1 MDLESFK
8 EKYNYDKATP
18 VMKQYL
24 DVKSNHQ
31 ECLLL
36 FRMGDFY
43 ELFYEDA
50 RAASKVLSI
59 ALTKRGKT
67 EAEEIP
73 MCGVPFHALENYMN
87 KLLEDGF
94 KVAICDQME
103 TPEEAKKRGGS
114 KAVVARGV
122 TRIITPGTIF
132 EESLLEASEPNYL
145 ASIAIGKEEA
155 SICALDISTSEISVV
170 SLALENLTNELS
182 RIKPNELL
190 LSEKYRQSDIAS
202 YVGSS
207 LDLVISFQVD
217 SFFAAA
223 KCEKVIENFYNI
235 ASIGAIGNLSKLE
248 ISAIGSVLEYI
259 SITQK
264 EHCPKLTLPRI
275 EHYDKYMSIDS
286 GTLKNLEILSS
297 NSSKKSSLKKVID
310 HTITKSGSRL
320 LHKYLSRPLLDI
332 DRINDRLNK
341 VEFFYNNSSLTEVIR
356 SSFKQTSDLE
366 RCIARLN
373 MGRGTP
379 RDLLSIKDTTKAAEI
394 IFTQVSKSLS
404 DSGENYIKHLISPL
418 VDNNEIHDL
427 IDSAISPEAP
437 NSTSDGGI
445 IKHSFHPKVKE
456 LYDILENGQSAI
468 NSLRDKYRRLSGI
481 DNLKI
486 SHNNVLGLFIEV
498 TIRNI
503 NKMTDEVFIH
513 RQSTANFA
521 RYSSIELRELEVE
534 MTNAKQRV
542 ISLEKE
548 IYDGICQV
556 IAQDN
561 KKLMRL
567 AEALSHIDLYS
578 SMAYLAEDKN
588 YTRPSIVDD
597 QSFEVVGGRHP
608 IIEKSMERESQ
619 SFISNNCNMSID
631 ERIWLITGPNMA
643 GKSTFLR
650 QNAIIAILG
659 QAGFFVPA
667 ERVKIGIS
675 DKIFSRIGAG
685 DDLSRG
691 QSTFMVEMLET
702 ASILSQSTSKSL
714 IILDE
719 VGRGTSTFDGL
730 AIAWSVLEHIHD
742 KVRARCLFATHYH
755 ELTKMIDILPAAGCY
770 TIAIEENDQN
780 IIFLHKIIK
789 GAADKSYG
797 VHVAK
802 LAGLPKSVLK
812 KAESL
817 LKKLEKDNAKLQKN
831 ILKTQDINL
840 SLFDMEVDDK
850 TSVSDQE
857 NGKNSENQALAN
869 NNLNNQ
875 DAKDAEK
882 YRQLIEK
889 INSIN
894 PDKLSPRDALNA
906 LYELKD
912 MRITL
917 E

>member
-1 MDLESFK
+1 MDFISFK
-8 EKYNYDKATP
+8 GKYNYNKATP
-18 VMKQYL
+18 VMQQYL
-24 DVKSNHQ
+24 DLKFNHQ

-50 RAASKVLSI
+50 IVASKVLSI

-67 EAEEIP
+67 EAEEIL
-73 MCGVPFHALENYMN
+73 MCGVPFHALGNYMN

-132 EESLLEASEPNYL
+132 EESLLEAAEPNYL
-145 ASIAIGKEEA
+145 ASIAIDKEKT
-155 SICALDISTSEISVV
+155 SICAVDISTSEISVV
-170 SLALENLTNELS
+170 TLPLESLTNELS
-182 RIKPNELL
+182 RIKPNEIL
-190 LSEKYRQSDIAS
+190 LSEKYRQSDITS
-202 YVGSS
+202 FVGSS
-207 LDLVISFQVD
+207 LDIVISFQVD
-217 SFFAAA
+217 SFFAAS

-235 ASIGAIGNLSKLE
+235 ASIGAIGNLTKLE
-248 ISAIGSVLEYI
+248 ISAIGSILEYI

-264 EHCPKLTLPRI
+264 EHCPKLSLPKI
-275 EHYDKYMSIDS
+275 DLYDKYMSIDS

-297 NSSKKSSLKKVID
+297 NSTQKSSLKKVID

-341 VEFFYNNSSLTEVIR
+341 VEFFYNNISLTEVIR
-356 SSFKQTSDLE
+356 SSLKKTSDLE
-366 RCIARLN
+366 RCISRLN
-373 MGRGTP
+373 MNRGTP
-379 RDLLSIKDTTKAAEI
+379 HDLLGIKNTIKAAEV
-394 IFTQVSKSLS
+394 IFSQISKIFGESAVDYIKSL
-404 DSGENYIKHLISPL
+404 IAPLI
-418 VDNNEIHDL
+418 DNNEIHDL
-427 IDSAISPEAP
+427 IDSAVNEEAP
-437 NSTSDGGI
+437 NSANNGEI

-456 LYDILENGQSAI
+456 LYDLLENGKSAI
-468 NSLRDKYRRLSGI
+468 NSLRDKYKRLSGI
-481 DNLKI
+481 DNLKV
-486 SHNNVLGLFIEV
+486 SHNNILGLFIEV

-521 RYSSIELRELEVE
+521 RYSSVELKELEME

-556 IAQDN
+556 VAKDN
-561 KKLMRL
+561 KKLVRL
-567 AEALSHIDLYS
+567 ASALSHIDLYS
-578 SMAYLAEDKN
+578 SMAYLAESKD
-588 YTRPSIVDD
+588 YTRPSIVND
-597 QSFEVVGGRHP
+597 QSFEIVGGRHP
-608 IIEKSMERESQ
+608 IIEKSMEKDSQ

-650 QNAIIAILG
+650 QNAIIAILS

-667 ERVKIGIS
+667 ERAKIGIS

-742 KVRARCLFATHYH
+742 KIRARCLFATHYH
-755 ELTKMIDILPAAGCY
+755 ELTKMIDILPSASCY
-770 TIAIEENDQN
+770 TIAIEENEQN

-812 KAESL
+812 KAEDL
-817 LKKLEKDNAKLQKN
+817 LKKLEKDNAKLQNN

-840 SLFDMEVDDK
+840 NLFDMNIDNI
-850 TSVSDQE
+850 DQDHSIY
-857 NGKNSENQALAN
+857 KNNNTENQSLAN
-869 NNLNNQ
+869 NKVNIQNAQ
-875 DAKDAEK
+875 DAEK
-882 YRQLIEK
+882 YRALLAK
-889 INSIN
+889 INIIN

-906 LYELKD
+906 LYEIKD
-912 MRITL
+912 MQK
-917 E
+917 